1 MIDTLNLWIDRADA
15 PDPFSVVGFLAD
27 VEEAHSD
34 KWGYRCKGSLGDYR
48 VSAGQSGI
56 SLQGSLSKFYLPSN
70 LYTLT
75 RDTAEEALEKMSD
88 LLHLDLFSTARVTR
102 VDISTILP
110 TSRPPADYYR
120 FMGNKPYFK
129 RLQAHPDTLYYQTA
143 QERLCFY
150 DKAREARAKG
160 AEIPPG
166 LEGRHLLR
174 YELRYMTR
182 IGQQLNRGA
191 PFYAGNLVAPD
202 TYSDLVNRW
211 RNEYGTI
218 KKLRDMN
225 TATNTLP
232 TTPREAKEELFKRLL
247 AEEGLEAIDA
257 FISDLKAKKAFGD
270 PKYYSRLKA
279 DLTKTL
285 QGRGKAEESELM
297 KELEGMVEEAAENQI
312 C

>member
-15 PDPFSVVGFLAD
+15 PDPFAVVGFLAD
-27 VEEAHSD
+27 VEEANSD

-70 LYTLT
+70 LFTLS
-75 RDTAEEALEKMSD
+75 RQTAEEALEKMSD

-102 VDISTILP
+102 VDVSTILP

-166 LEGRHLLR
+166 LEGHHLLR
-174 YELRYMTR
+174 YELRFMTR
-182 IGQQLNRGA
+182 IGKQLNNGA
-191 PFYAGNLVAPD
+191 PLYAGDIIAQD
-202 TYSDLVNRW
+202 TYSNLVRMW
-211 RNEYGTI
+211 GAEFESI

-225 TATNTLP
+225 TATDTLP

-270 PKYYSRLKA
+270 PKYYSRLRA
-279 DLTKTL
+279 DLNKTL

-297 KELEGMVEEAAENQI
+297 KELEGMIEEAAENQI